1 MSFCVAATIINVYAK
16 HQYSNVCSDSFFLG
30 RQWHGDTGVLC
41 VYWESHREE
50 REGESERGP
59 LGGIDPSFS
68 SFVHYSPVSTA
79 PLLSCIT
86 LPQLMSNKLDSIVLF
101 TPQSDCPR
109 KCINAYYVEWRL
121 CGLLQHIGAAVSTR
135 DRTGCDG
142 VMLCTGSVQV
152 YTNFQRSSSPARSPH
167 IWSWVCS
174 LSSRWSPLSL
184 SLSLVHRI
192 YPSTQDT
199 KAVAICEINKMI

>member
-1 MSFCVAATIINVYAK
+1 MSFCAAATIINVYAK
-16 HQYSNVCSDSFFLG
+16 HQYSKRLQWFILPGAPVTWRHRCIVCLLRVSQRRERRGVRARTPGWYRSLLFLVC
-30 RQWHGDTGVLC
+30 T
-41 VYWESHREE
+41 
-50 REGESERGP
+50 
-59 LGGIDPSFS
+59 
-68 SFVHYSPVSTA
+68 
-79 PLLSCIT
+79 LLSSLHCTSLI
-86 LPQLMSNKLDSIVLF
+86 LHNIPQLMSNKLDSIVLF

-121 CGLLQHIGAAVSTR
+121 CGLLQHIGAVSTR

-192 YPSTQDT
+192 YPSNQDT